1 MGLKRIVGR
10 SMSDQPIRVAL
21 VVGEPTPYRIPHLR
35 VLAARPELDLT
46 IFYAAETVQRRTW
59 KVEHAEAVYL
69 SGPKLPLAR
78 VLHHDYAITPGIW
91 RRLERG
97 RFDLVVVGGWSL
109 MATQLAILWCRIH
122 RVPYFLMS
130 DNHLLEPRPAW
141 VRALKRVVLP
151 RLVPQAAAWLV
162 PGSLARDHIAS
173 YGARPERT
181 SVFPLTV
188 DVEALAARA
197 DTLRVDRPNLRDELG
212 IPQEAVA
219 VLQVGRL
226 IAMKAPADLVH
237 AVGQARSATGLPLTL
252 VLVGDG
258 PEAPFLR
265 QLAESLGVP
274 LVLTGV
280 LDGDEL
286 TAAYVAAD
294 IFALAS
300 RRETWGVVV
309 NEAMACELPLVL
321 SNQVGAA
328 GDLLEPGGNGEL
340 FPCGDIGALAG
351 ALGRLAA
358 DPGRRDEYGRRSRE
372 LIRPWGYD
380 ASVEELVRLAREGT
394 RR

>member
-1 MGLKRIVGR
+1 
-10 SMSDQPIRVAL
+10 MSERPIRVAL
-21 VVGEPTPYRIPHLR
+21 VTGEPTPYRIPHLR
-35 VLAARPELDLT
+35 ALAARPELDVT

-59 KVEHAEAVYL
+59 QVEHAEAVYL

-78 VLHHDYAITPGIW
+78 VLHHDYTITPGIW

-109 MATQLAILWCRIH
+109 MATQLAILWCRIR
-122 RVPYFLMS
+122 RVPYILMS
-130 DNHLLEPRPAW
+130 DNHLLEPRAAW
-141 VRALKRVVLP
+141 VRALKRLVLP

-162 PGSLARDHIAS
+162 PGSLARDHIAD

-188 DVEALAARA
+188 DVEALASRA
-197 DTLRVDRPNLRDELG
+197 DALRVDRPALRDRLG
-212 IPQEAVA
+212 LPQDAIA

-226 IAMKAPADLVH
+226 IEMKAPADLVR
-237 AVGQARSATGLPLTL
+237 AVGEARTTAGLPLTL

-258 PEAPFLR
+258 PEGAFLR
-265 QLAESLGVP
+265 QLAASLGVP

-280 LDGDEL
+280 LDGDDL

-309 NEAMACELPLVL
+309 NEAMACGLPLVL
-321 SNQVGAA
+321 SDRVGAA
-328 GDLLEPGGNGEL
+328 GDLLEPGGNGIL
-340 FPCGDIGALAG
+340 VPGGDIGALAT

-358 DPGRRDEYGRRSRE
+358 DASTREEYGRRSRE
-372 LIRPWGYD
+372 LIHPWGYD
-380 ASVEELVRLAREGT
+380 ASVEELVRLAREVTGK
-394 RR
+394 